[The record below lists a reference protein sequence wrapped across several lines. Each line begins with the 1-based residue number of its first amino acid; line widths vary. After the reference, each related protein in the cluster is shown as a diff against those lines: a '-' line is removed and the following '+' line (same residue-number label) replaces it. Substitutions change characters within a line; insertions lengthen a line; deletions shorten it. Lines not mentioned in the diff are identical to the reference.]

1 MKNTEME
8 KINIFIRR
16 LKKLGINVEISLNT
30 PWIYMHSV
38 NGKRVTEKF
47 EAEHGFTLAFRP
59 LRPNQ
64 ELKFTDIKEIFK
76 IIRKYK

>member
-1 MKNTEME
+1 ME

-30 PWIYMHSV
+30 PWIYLHSV

-59 LRPNQ
+59 LRPMEQ
-64 ELKFTDIKEIFK
+64 LEFTNITEIFK
-76 IIRKYK
+76 IIKKYKN